1 MKIFHS
7 FQHLR
12 SGGVGAKTVRLTSAQ
27 KRMIMRLNFTIIT
40 IAFFCLQA
48 IAGRSTAQ
56 NVTVNAK
63 GASLKTVLQDIAK
76 QSRYQLFYD
85 SKTLDKAKPVNI
97 QLKNIPLKEALQQI
111 FDKQPLKFEIID
123 NTIAITEKNTASSP
137 TEMQQNITGK
147 VTNERGDPLLG
158 VTVTVK
164 GTNRQTATDSKG
176 YFSISANSSQVL
188 VFSFLGYGI
197 QERKIDQA
205 INIDVTLL
213 EISGQLDQVQVIA
226 YGTTTRRLNTGSVG
240 TISAKDIA
248 NQPVS
253 NPLAAMIGRVPGLV
267 VTQQSGVPG
276 SSFSIQ
282 IRGRNSIAQGS
293 QPLILIDG
301 IPFAAGNENMQL
313 INSAINN
320 FNQGSGV
327 SPFNTINPA
336 DIQSIEILKD
346 ADATAIYGSRGANGV
361 VLITTRKGKAGKTA
375 ITANFSQGITQVP
388 KLLTLLNTE
397 QYIAMRK
404 EAFANAGTTPTASN
418 APDLLVF
425 DQNRYTDYQEEF
437 LGGSGQTTNANL
449 SLSGGSETTQLLL
462 SGTYYRETAV
472 FPGSLPSQR
481 GTMLSNISHKSA
493 DGRLLINFSG
503 TYTSVEN
510 KAPTADLTFYTY
522 QSPNY
527 PDFFDANGKLQ
538 WAYNGVILDNPYSF
552 WKEHYRIRTNNIAG
566 SLNASYNVWKGLSA
580 KILAGYNYQ
589 FTNEQK
595 LSPAEAKSP
604 SATVQGHSATFGK
617 NQLNNWNIEPQLEY
631 ITSLWK
637 GKLTAF
643 LGTTFLSRTTS
654 TLTVD
659 GTGYSSEA
667 LMESFAAATS
677 ILATSY
683 SSLYRYQAVFGRLN
697 YNIADKYIVNF
708 TGRRD
713 GSSRFGPGKQFAN
726 FGAIGAAWI
735 FSSEKSMKRL
745 PILSYGKLRTS
756 YGVTGNDQI
765 GDYQFV
771 ETWRPATNTYV
782 GASGLVP
789 NNLFNADYAWER
801 NRKFEAALDLG
812 FLKDRILL
820 SAGYFQNKSGNQ
832 LINYRLPYIT
842 GFTSVIANFPAEVEN
857 KGWEF
862 SLSAN
867 VFKSGNFHWDSN
879 FNITL
884 PKNTL
889 LSFPGIESSSY
900 RSLYVVGNS
909 LNSIYKY
916 TATGV
921 NPQTGLLQFE
931 DTNGSNTITT
941 ADYQLNGNTD
951 PKFYGGWQ
959 NTISYKGLELQWL
972 FDFKKQTGRNP
983 YYYLYG
989 ISLPAGTMRNIPE
1002 LLDGRWR
1009 QTGDITDLPKI
1020 TAASAGTQANNTA
1033 NSSFAYSDQSFIR
1046 LRNIS
1051 LSYALSQKLLPKIGA
1066 KSARIYIQ
1074 GQNLLTFNRTKG
1086 YDPETQNLLL
1096 LPALQAYTLGLQISY

>member
-1 MKIFHS
+1 MNF
-7 FQHLR
+7 FQSLRHGLSKAKASPLPLSPAFKRTLMRIHL
-12 SGGVGAKTVRLTSAQ
+12 
-27 KRMIMRLNFTIIT
+27 TILAIV
-40 IAFFCLQA
+40 IACLQVTA
-48 IAGRSTAQ
+48 NHVLAQ
-56 NVTVNAK
+56 NINLNAK
-63 GASLKTVLQDIAK
+63 NTPLKTVLQTVSKQTGYQFFYKNNSIAK
-76 QSRYQLFYD
+76 GNTV
-85 SKTLDKAKPVNI
+85 TLKLNGT
-97 QLKNIPLKEALQQI
+97 QLKEALEQI
-111 FDKQPLKFEIID
+111 FKDQPLSYEIVER
-123 NTIAITEKNTASSP
+123 TIVVTEKPGIKPNSEA
-137 TEMQQNITGK
+137 QQNITGQ
-147 VTNERGDPLLG
+147 VTNERGDPLPG

-176 YFSISANSSQVL
+176 NFSINANTTQVL
-188 VFSFLGYGI
+188 VFSFLGYTAV
-197 QERKIDQA
+197 ERDVQR
-205 INIDVTLL
+205 NIIMNITLS
-213 EISGQLDQVQVIA
+213 EVSGQLDQVQVIA
-226 YGTTTRRLNTGSVG
+226 YGTTTRRLSTGSVG
-240 TISAKDIA
+240 TVTAKDIA

-301 IPFAAGNENMQL
+301 IPFAAGNDNLQL
-313 INSAINN
+313 INSALNN
-320 FNQGSGV
+320 ANQGNGV
-327 SPFNTINPA
+327 SPFNSITPS
-336 DIQSIEILKD
+336 DIESIEVLKD

-361 VLITTRKGKAGKTA
+361 ILVTTKKGKAGKTQVS
-375 ITANFSQGITQVP
+375 ANINQGITQAP
-388 KLLTLLNTE
+388 NLLPLLNTE

-404 EAFANAGTTPTASN
+404 EAFTNAGTTPTASN
-418 APDLLVF
+418 APDLFVF
-425 DQNRYTDYQEEF
+425 DQNRYTDYQKEF
-437 LGGSGQTTNANL
+437 LGGTGRTTNANL
-449 SLSGGSETTQLLL
+449 SLSGGSETTQFLL

-472 FPGSLPSQR
+472 FPGSLPNQR
-481 GTMLSNISHKSA
+481 GSMLSNISHKST
-493 DGRLLINFSG
+493 DGRFQVNFSG

-510 KAPTADLTFYTY
+510 KAPTVDLTFYTF

-527 PDFFDANGKLQ
+527 PDFFDTNGKLQ
-538 WAYNGVILDNPYSF
+538 WAYNGVVLDNPYSF
-552 WKEHYRIRTNNIAG
+552 WKEQYRIRTNNLAG
-566 SLNASYNVWKGLSA
+566 SLNASYKVWKGLAA
-580 KILAGYNYQ
+580 KVLAGYNQQ

-604 SATVQGHSATFGK
+604 TATLQGHSATFGK

-631 ITSLWK
+631 NIAIWK
-637 GKLTAF
+637 GKLTAL

-654 TLTVD
+654 TSTVD
-659 GTGYSSEA
+659 GSGYCSES
-667 LMESFAAATS
+667 LLESFGAATS

-683 SSLYRYQAVFGRLN
+683 SSLYRYQALFGRLN
-697 YNIADKYIVNF
+697 YNIEDKYIINF

-726 FGAIGAAWI
+726 FGAVGAAWI
-735 FSSEKSMKRL
+735 FSSEKWIKNIL
-745 PILSYGKLRTS
+745 VLSYGKLRTS
-756 YGVTGNDQI
+756 YGITGNDQI

-771 ETWRPATNTYV
+771 ETWRPATNTYI
-782 GASGLVP
+782 GAAGLVP

-820 SAGYFQNKSGNQ
+820 SVGYFHNKSGNQ

-862 SLSAN
+862 SISAN
-867 VFKSGNFHWDSN
+867 IFRSGNFHWDSN

-900 RSLYVVGNS
+900 RSLYVVGSS

-951 PKFYGGWQ
+951 PKLYGGWQ

-1002 LLDGRWR
+1002 LLNGRWR
-1009 QTGDITDLPKI
+1009 QTGDITELPKI

-1046 LRNIS
+1046 LRNVS
-1051 LSYALSQKLLPKIGA
+1051 LSYTLSQKLPPKIGA
-1066 KSARIYIQ
+1066 KAARIYIQ

-1096 LPALQAYTLGLQISY
+1096 LPALRAYTLGLQISY